1 MNELNKKVIGGL
13 LTHILLVAVP
23 VFMAA
28 GTFNY
33 WQGWVMLIIYSLAL
47 HGINFYRMRNDT
59 QLLERRMQVGA
70 EKDKSQRMI
79 QPFMLIAFGA
89 ALVIPA
95 IDHRLAWSI
104 VPAYVVAIGDVLV
117 GLGLFAI
124 FFVFKEN
131 TYASAIIEIAAEQK
145 IIDSGLYGIVRLP
158 MYTGGV
164 IMLLGVPLPLG
175 SWWGLLAL
183 VTSTL
188 VLIWRIVEEEKVL
201 IKNLAGYTDYQKRV
215 KFRLVPFIW

>member
-1 MNELNKKVIGGL
+1 MNGLNKKVIGSF
-13 LTHILLVAVP
+13 LTHILLVALP
-23 VFMAA
+23 IFIPA
-28 GTFNY
+28 GTVHY
-33 WQGWVMLIIYSLAL
+33 WQGWVVLTIYSLAVL
-47 HGINFYRMRNDT
+47 HIGIYLLLNDT
-59 QLLERRMQVGA
+59 KLLERRMQVGA

-104 VPAYVVAIGDVLV
+104 VPAYVVAMGDVLV
-117 GLGLFAI
+117 GLGLLAI

-145 IIDSGLYGIVRLP
+145 IIDTGLYGIVRHP

-164 IMLLGVPLPLG
+164 IMLIGVPLALG
-175 SWWGLLAL
+175 SWWGLLAFIP
-183 VTSTL
+183 STL

-201 IKNLAGYTDYQKRV
+201 IKSLAGYTDYQKRV
-215 KFRLVPFIW
+215 KYRLVPFIW

>member
-23 VFMAA
+23 VFVAA

-33 WQGWVMLIIYSLAL
+33 WQGWVMLIIYSLAVL
-47 HGINFYRMRNDT
+47 GITIYLMRNDT
-59 QLLERRMQVGA
+59 KLLERRMQVGA

-104 VPAYVVAIGDVLV
+104 VPAYVVAMGDVLV
-117 GLGLFAI
+117 GLGLLAI

-145 IIDSGLYGIVRLP
+145 IIDTGLYGIVRHP

-164 IMLLGVPLPLG
+164 IMLIGVPLALG
-175 SWWGLLAL
+175 SWWGLLAFIP
-183 VTSTL
+183 SSL

-215 KFRLVPFIW
+215 KYRLVPFVW